1 MSKNKQPFLKKIIHL
16 HIKIGA
22 VLLVVVGGSFTVSAL
37 TLYRTSLD
45 DASSSFSKS
54 SQPPKVISDPAPT
67 TTVSI
72 KPALTIKPQPA
83 GNSITVPAP
92 IIAVIP
98 SPQSAVTSLAPTST
112 NVPVSTGSSSGGS
125 SGVTSAST
133 ITYRSSNWSGYMT
146 TGSRFTTVSG
156 SWIAPSPAATSTTSS
171 SFDATWIGIGGVT
184 SPDLIQIGTSNI
196 VSASGIVSSSAF
208 YELLPAAAVT
218 ISSLPIAP
226 GNRIS
231 ASITEISANQWTV
244 SITNLTLNQ
253 TYTMSL
259 SYTSAHSSAEW
270 IEEDPSYA
278 DGNKTPL
285 DNFGTA
291 SFNSGLTTIGGVS
304 LSIAAANASSITMV
318 NNLGKVVA
326 IPNNVIDGNFSVTYQ
341 P

>member
-1 MSKNKQPFLKKIIHL
+1 
-16 HIKIGA
+16 
-22 VLLVVVGGSFTVSAL
+22 
-37 TLYRTSLD
+37 
-45 DASSSFSKS
+45 
-54 SQPPKVISDPAPT
+54 
-67 TTVSI
+67 
-72 KPALTIKPQPA
+72 
-83 GNSITVPAP
+83 
-92 IIAVIP
+92 
-98 SPQSAVTSLAPTST
+98 
-112 NVPVSTGSSSGGS
+112 
-125 SGVTSAST
+125 
-133 ITYRSSNWSGYMT
+133 MT